1 MLSLKQKLDDLRRT
15 GKPKVQQNYS
25 QKNELNWSCLC
36 FFNKEDYLP
45 LPGKTLFL
53 ILLFWKIFI

>member
-25 QKNELNWSCLC
+25 QKNELN
-36 FFNKEDYLP
+36 
-45 LPGKTLFL
+45 
-53 ILLFWKIFI
+53 